1 MYTLLQVEVLIH
13 NKMNLNDLKL
23 YGLNISAFAI
33 SMTQVELFLKITVL
47 LVSIGYTA
55 QKWYLMNKDKE

>member
-1 MYTLLQVEVLIH
+1 
-13 NKMNLNDLKL
+13 MNLNDLKL